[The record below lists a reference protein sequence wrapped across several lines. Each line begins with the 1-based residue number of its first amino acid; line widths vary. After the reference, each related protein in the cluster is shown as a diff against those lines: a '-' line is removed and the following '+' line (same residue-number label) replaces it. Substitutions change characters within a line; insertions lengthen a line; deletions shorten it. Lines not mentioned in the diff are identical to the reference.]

1 MSWLWIILRYLFPGD
16 PIRQV
21 AEGLRHRALQ
31 LVHVSQDE
39 ATLAELLINPA
50 LRLHLEQLILDAED
64 SLRLWIA
71 MRACQIARIR
81 PGLPHGRAT
90 PRLTRAK
97 SLPELVGRIAE
108 LVIACTEMEARAQ
121 AHADK
126 LKRLRDADP
135 LAAHGSPDTANG
147 AALRAAAH
155 HEAVGVSS
163 FQSGLMVSSK
173 AMPGMALRPSNH
185 EAVLTALA
193 AALTRGPPHS
203 IEGANP

>member
-71 MRACQIARIR
+71 MRGCQIARIR
-81 PGLPHGRAT
+81 PGLPHKRST
-90 PRLTRAK
+90 PRLTHAK
-97 SLPELVGRIAE
+97 SLPELLARIAA

-121 AHADK
+121 AHAEK

-135 LAAHGSPDTANG
+135 LAAYTSPAAHGSTD
-147 AALRAAAH
+147 AARCAAAH
-155 HEAVGVSS
+155 HEAAGVAQSL
-163 FQSGLMVSSK
+163 SGL
-173 AMPGMALRPSNH
+173 MALRPSNDR
-185 EAVLTALA
+185 AALTALA
-193 AALTRGPPHS
+193 ASLTRGPPHS
-203 IEGANP
+203 IAGANP

>member
-1 MSWLWIILRYLFPGD
+1 MLPMSWLWLILRALFPGD

-71 MRACQIARIR
+71 MRGCQIARIR
-81 PGLPHGRAT
+81 PGLPHRRAT

-97 SLPELVGRIAE
+97 SLPELLARIAA
-108 LVIACTEMEARAQ
+108 LVIACTEMEQRAQ
-121 AHADK
+121 AHADR
-126 LKRLRDADP
+126 LKRLRNADP
-135 LAAHGSPDTANG
+135 LGAYGSTDAW
-147 AALRAAAH
+147 LRHAAH

-173 AMPGMALRPSNH
+173 AMHRMALRPSNH

-193 AALTRGPPHS
+193 ATLVRATPHS